1 MSMERKQKIISVD
14 AGSCAE
20 KAGILPD
27 DLLLSINGEPVL
39 DLVDYE
45 YLCASEDLTVVTE
58 RAGKGTKTFRIRKD
72 SMDPLGLQF
81 ETSLMSEIRT
91 CRNNCVFC
99 FVDQMP
105 KGMRPSLSFKD
116 DDWRM
121 SFIMGNYIT
130 LTNVSDEELDRIIRR
145 KVSPLYIS
153 VHATDPEVRRKL
165 MCNRFAGNIMDR
177 LKKLRDAGI
186 RFHIQVVLC
195 PGLNDGPVLMQTLED
210 LKSLYPGCGSVAIVP
225 VGLTR
230 FREGLHALRPYT
242 AEEAMDVIML
252 VSEIR
257 DECLRK
263 MGTRFAFLSDEWY
276 LLAGV
281 PLPEYEEYEAFGQ
294 IENGVGLLRLFEDDF
309 NWALSD
315 RTPLQKTRHVSIAGG
330 TSCHLFFKNLYRKLE
345 EYGIRTDLYPVR
357 NDFFGGNVCVAG
369 LVTGSDLLTQLKGKL
384 KTEELLIPAN
394 MLREQEDVFLDN
406 ITLEELEEKLAVRIR
421 PFGSGDELIDLLFDE
436 EETI

>member
-1 MSMERKQKIISVD
+1 MPVKQKIISVD
-14 AGSCAE
+14 TGSYAE
-20 KAGILPD
+20 EAGIRPG

-45 YLCASEDLTVVTE
+45 YLCASEKLEIVTE
-58 RAGKGTKTFRIRKD
+58 RADGEACAFRIRKD
-72 SMDPLGLQF
+72 PTDPLGLQF
-81 ETSLMSEIRT
+81 ETSLMSKVRT

-105 KGMRPSLSFKD
+105 EGMRPSLSFKD

-130 LTNVSDEELDRIIRR
+130 LTNVSDEEFDRIIRR

-153 VHATDPEVRRKL
+153 VHATDPEVRERL
-165 MCNRFAGNIMDR
+165 MRNRFAGNIMER
-177 LKKLRDAGI
+177 LRKLSDAGI
-186 RFHIQVVLC
+186 RFHVQVVLC
-195 PGLNDGPVLMQTLED
+195 PDMNDGPVLLKTLED
-210 LKSLYPGCGSVAIVP
+210 LMSLYPGCGSAAIVP

-230 FREGLHALRPYT
+230 FREGLPSIRPYD

-252 VSEIR
+252 VSGIQET
-257 DECLRK
+257 CLRQ

-315 RTPLQKTRHVSIAGG
+315 REPLENPRHVSIAGG
-330 TSCHLFFKNLYRKLE
+330 TSCHPFFRNLYRKLE
-345 EYGIRTDLYPVR
+345 RFGIRTDLFPVR

-369 LVTGSDLLTQLKGKL
+369 LVTGSDLMMQLRGKL

-394 MLREQEDVFLDN
+394 MLREQEDVFLDDV
-406 ITLEELEEKLAVRIR
+406 TLEELEEKLNVRIR
-421 PFGSGDELIDLLFDE
+421 PFRSGDELIDLLFDE
-436 EETI
+436 EIQK